1 MSKSDD
7 LNNAIAASNLFAKA
21 LSCMIEEGEG
31 LLLKTLNG
39 TKDYGK
45 EELVVV
51 SKLNGAISIIPA
63 KSISTDTSN
72 LLEGQWV
79 KLTGSDDE

>member
-39 TKDYGK
+39 TKDYDK

-51 SKLNGAISIIPA
+51 SKLQGTISIIPA
-63 KSISTDTSN
+63 KSMDADVSN
-72 LLEGQWV
+72 LQEGQWV
-79 KLTGSDDE
+79 KLTSSENE